1 MEDRRITIYT
11 QVYNTE
17 KYLRNCLDSV
27 VNQTYPIH
35 QYIVVDNGCTDGCS
49 EIIKEYAEKYDFIE
63 VVKHETNQR
72 RFWHKLVLEKMTG
85 DYIMTLDSDDWLEL
99 NCLEKAVSQLENDDY
114 DIVAFGSRFCDE
126 NLKEFGLKKV
136 EKTIFMKP
144 DDYPVY
150 YTEYYDIFRTVWG
163 KLLKKDLFFK
173 SVEKYDNCDLLYGS
187 DTYFAF
193 CALRNA
199 NNVLV
204 LDDVLHNYVIHRN
217 SVSRKY
223 APKQSD
229 SDIIL
234 FNDAIDF
241 LSQYGEISQKNMDF
255 IYWVYANAIKDTV
268 RNLIKSNLSVDEKL
282 DEYLKIFKRPETQKA
297 FLLDDEKIQVY
308 KCELLFGFLSLATKV
323 KNEFEKVLQVLTVF
337 SPDCVSV
344 INKDNINLFAENDT
358 FKTILFND
366 DKNALVNCILT
377 LIEKNDSI
385 LKQYDFASMLQ
396 KLSSEHSLVKNIE
409 DVEFV
414 RLYNSVYRLLW
425 NVQNSEALQKMIEI
439 LLSGNELECPEDFLN
454 VFVTLAALENNVDA
468 FIFGNIQKA
477 YLFIDEKRFD
487 EAKRIVTDLIEM
499 GLSDNEDVI
508 ELQKIL
514 KN

>member
-1 MEDRRITIYT
+1 MKVIIATQAYNAEDYLAETI
-11 QVYNTE
+11 E
-17 KYLRNCLDSV
+17 SV
-27 VNQTYPIH
+27 LNQTY
-35 QYIVVDNGCTDGCS
+35 TDYTYLLIDS
-49 EIIKEYAEKYDFIE
+49 ASTDSTPRIMQEYAKKDSRIKYIHFDVNALGRCE
-63 VVKHETNQR
+63 QCAVKED
-72 RFWHKLVLEKMTG
+72 G
-85 DYIMTLDSDDWLEL
+85 DYYMALDSDDLLEPD
-99 NCLEKAVSQLENDDY
+99 CLEKFLSVAKESDA
-114 DIVAFGSRFCDE
+114 DIVVSGSKKFDDE
-126 NLKEFGLKKV
+126 TKSILNVSRPEQSFLMKKEQFAELYS
-136 EKTIFMKP
+136 F
-144 DDYPVY
+144 YHFF
-150 YTEYYDIFRTVWG
+150 FRQIWG
-163 KLLKKDLFFK
+163 KLYKLDVVKKVAVDTIVESPFFYGK
-173 SVEKYDNCDLLYGS
+173 DTWFAFQALRKAENVYFFDNC
-187 DTYFAF
+187 
-193 CALRNA
+193 
-199 NNVLV
+199 
-204 LDDVLHNYVIHRN
+204 LHKYRIRN
-217 SVSRKY
+217 SSVSYTYR
-223 APKQSD
+223 PVQSD
-229 SDIIL
+229 SDIFL

-268 RNLIKSNLSVDEKL
+268 RNLVKSNLSADEKL
-282 DEYLKIFKRPETQKA
+282 NEYLKIFKRPETRKA

-344 INKDNINLFAENDT
+344 INKDNIKLFAENDT

-385 LKQYDFASMLQ
+385 LKQYNFASMLQ

-409 DVEFV
+409 NVEFV

-439 LLSGNELECPEDFLN
+439 MLSGNELECPEDFLN